1 MKKSR
6 DFSRNIHSRD
16 WYLKRGIYVGVG
28 LDMGE
33 SGEGVPPVTC
43 TCITVVLYPPTVIW
57 EVSIDQGFVFYIIHL
72 FCCLLFA

>member
-33 SGEGVPPVTC
+33 SGEGVPM
-43 TCITVVLYPPTVIW
+43 YHSRR
-57 EVSIDQGFVFYIIHL
+57 VSPHSDLGGIDRPRI
-72 FCCLLFA
+72 CLLHNTSLLLFTFRVIL